1 MGMAD
6 IKVKRL
12 VDFMVKGDEAS
23 SWNLISQLDMDKN
36 SISYSEDVLAKV
48 MLLVGEL
55 WEMNELTVQ
64 MSMWPQIC
72 AVF

>member
-1 MGMAD
+1 MAD